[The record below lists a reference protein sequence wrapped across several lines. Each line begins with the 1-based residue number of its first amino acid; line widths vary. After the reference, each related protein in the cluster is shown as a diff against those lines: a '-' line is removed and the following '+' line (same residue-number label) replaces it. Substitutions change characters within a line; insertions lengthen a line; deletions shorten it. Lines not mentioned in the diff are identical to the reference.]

1 MKDLMDRLNRL
12 YEVSETALK
21 PEILEGYL
29 VSVILCPKMLPP
41 SIWLPRVF
49 GEDDEVP
56 EFPDRKTAEEAIGAL
71 LEFYHLIAMA
81 VKDKIYEPFRNE
93 NEPDP
98 LQQILNWRLGFAL
111 GLLRHLEEWKALLAD
126 QLERFGWPAV
136 VLYSVDPEADFA
148 GPASGEDIARLDAF
162 VHSLPERLP
171 SLIYELYE
179 HNQSSAAARFSNGEP
194 KISRNAPCPCGSGK
208 KYKNC
213 CWLKGRN
220 PAQEKNRETI
230 DSFAE
235 QQFNSFEEAQ
245 AFAKA
250 EMRRKNETP
259 LEDFHGLSPEQMMRL
274 LHFPFSSP
282 ELVAF
287 SARTDLSVVP
297 IMRLFMLLI
306 DAIDPQKGLKPT
318 STGNLPRTAAR
329 QIAKLYLGEEGY
341 AEFSRYGEIRSET
354 DYQPLHISRLVFE
367 MAGLVRKYRG
377 RFIRSRLCRQWLD
390 PLNLPAIYDRIFKTY
405 TAEFN
410 WAFGDYFPE
419 IPILQQSFLF
429 TLYLL
434 QRYGK
439 KWRSEEFY
447 QDAFLTAF
455 PTALQGIETEINLT
469 PVEVIR
475 LSYTR
480 RCLNN
485 FTQFL
490 GLSEIRPAP
499 TADNKYAIE
508 IRGTA
513 HLWDYLEI
521 KL

>member
-1 MKDLMDRLNRL
+1 
-12 YEVSETALK
+12 
-21 PEILEGYL
+21 
-29 VSVILCPKMLPP
+29 
-41 SIWLPRVF
+41 
-49 GEDDEVP
+49 
-56 EFPDRKTAEEAIGAL
+56 
-71 LEFYHLIAMA
+71 
-81 VKDKIYEPFRNE
+81 
-93 NEPDP
+93 
-98 LQQILNWRLGFAL
+98 
-111 GLLRHLEEWKALLAD
+111 
-126 QLERFGWPAV
+126 
-136 VLYSVDPEADFA
+136 
-148 GPASGEDIARLDAF
+148 
-162 VHSLPERLP
+162 
-171 SLIYELYE
+171 
-179 HNQSSAAARFSNGEP
+179 
-194 KISRNAPCPCGSGK
+194 
-208 KYKNC
+208 
-213 CWLKGRN
+213 
-220 PAQEKNRETI
+220 
-230 DSFAE
+230 
-235 QQFNSFEEAQ
+235 
-245 AFAKA
+245 
-250 EMRRKNETP
+250 
-259 LEDFHGLSPEQMMRL
+259 
-274 LHFPFSSP
+274 
-282 ELVAF
+282 
-287 SARTDLSVVP
+287 
-297 IMRLFMLLI
+297 
-306 DAIDPQKGLKPT
+306 
-318 STGNLPRTAAR
+318 
-329 QIAKLYLGEEGY
+329 
-341 AEFSRYGEIRSET
+341 
-354 DYQPLHISRLVFE
+354 

-499 TADNKYAIE
+499 TADNRYAIE